1 MSTREHLKQYCLRA
15 LGAPVVEINVAEE
28 QLQDRIDE
36 ALSYFNLYHYEGAEK
51 IYLQHKIT
59 CSQLNITTNNATA
72 FPNEIDIVGTTSGAK
87 AKTQPSI
94 DPTVLNIRNV
104 VGEFL
109 AGENI
114 TDAAGNV
121 ATLSSGIFYT
131 AGDTENHWIRIPDA
145 VFGVTRVIPF
155 TQPTSSSAYI
165 FDVQYQLMLN
175 DIRNLTSTDLTYYT
189 MAMSHLDLLNF
200 TLNAAPDFEFNRM
213 MGQLRLDVNWRG
225 KLSTGQVIVVEGYR
239 AIDPQAFSKVW
250 TEPWVRQYTTALIKR
265 QWGINLKKYS
275 GMTLPGGIKVDGN
288 TIFQEAMLDI
298 KALETDLL
306 TKSAPLSFFM
316 G

>member
-1 MSTREHLKQYCLRA
+1 MSTRENLKQYCLRA
-15 LGAPVVEINVAEE
+15 LGSPVVDINVAEE

-36 ALSYFNLYHYEGAEK
+36 ALSYFNLYHYEGAERF
-51 IYLQHKIT
+51 YLTHKIT
-59 CSQLNITTNNATA
+59 CSQLVITTNNSAD
-72 FPNEIDIVGTTSGAK
+72 FPVEIDIVGSTSGAK
-87 AKTQPSI
+87 AKIQASTDLGI
-94 DPTVLNIRNV
+94 LKIRNV
-104 VGEFL
+104 VGAFV
-109 AGENI
+109 AGETV
-114 TDAAGNV
+114 TDAAGHT
-121 ATLSSGIFYT
+121 ATVGTGTFYI
-131 AGDTENHWIRIPDA
+131 AGDTENHWIPIPDS
-145 VFGVTRVIPF
+145 VYGVTRVIPF
-155 TQPTSSSAYI
+155 SQPTSSSAYI

-189 MAMSHLDLLNF
+189 MAMSHLDLLNW
-200 TLNAAPDFEFNRM
+200 TLNANPDFEFNRM

-225 KLSTGQVIVVEGYR
+225 KLATDQVVVVEGYR
-239 AIDPQAFSKVW
+239 AIDPSTFNKVW
-250 TEPWVRQYTTALIKR
+250 TEPWLRQYTIALFKR